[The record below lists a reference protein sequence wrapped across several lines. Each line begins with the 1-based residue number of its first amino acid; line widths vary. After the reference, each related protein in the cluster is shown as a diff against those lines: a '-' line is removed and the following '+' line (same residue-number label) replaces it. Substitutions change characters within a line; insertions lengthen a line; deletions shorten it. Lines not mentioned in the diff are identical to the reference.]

1 MSLPFGLAEVKPR
14 HYREMLRVAWENRD
28 QLGYAWRILSHGVCD
43 GCSLGPRG
51 LRDDVIPG
59 PHLCLTRLQ
68 LLRVNTMPALDP
80 RRLEDVDALAGL
92 GERVLRRLGRLPYP
106 FVRERGARGFHRV
119 SWDEA
124 VARIAERLKQTPPA
138 RQGWLV
144 TSRGITNE
152 AYYTIQKLV
161 RVLGGNNVDLCSR
174 LCHAASVAGLKSTLG
189 YGAPTCSLKDLIGTD
204 LLILMGT
211 DLANNQPVTM
221 KYIHEARRQ
230 GTRVVVVNPLQET
243 GLTRYWVPSIASSA
257 VFGTRVMDD
266 FFPVAIGG
274 DVAFLNGVLKHL
286 VADDRI
292 DRAFIDAHTVGF
304 EALKAAVGA
313 QPWERLEA
321 GSGLT
326 RDDMARFARTFAT
339 ARTSVL
345 VYSMGLTQHRFGV
358 DNVKAVVNLMLS
370 RGMLGREKCGI
381 LPIRGHSGVQGG
393 GEIGCEPN
401 KFPGGDVDEANAAR
415 LSSRWGVPVSP
426 NPGLF
431 MGQILEACHEGRIDL
446 LYNLGGNPLETMP
459 DRSYMKT
466 ALERVPLRVHQDIVV
481 NPSALL
487 EAGEATI
494 LLPAQTRYEQEGG
507 GTATSTERR
516 IRFTPTIPG
525 PRLGETRAEWEIP
538 CLIGRRAHPEG
549 ERLFAYRGPAD
560 VRREI
565 AEALPL
571 YRGIETLEKEGD
583 SVQWGG
589 PFLYA
594 GGEFRKMAGGR
605 AVFTALEP
613 PDNAVPAGYFALT
626 TRRGKQFN
634 SMVLGEVDPLTAGRR
649 DDVLMNA
656 DDASRLGVRAGDEV
670 RLRSE
675 IGEMRARVRL
685 APVKEGTLQA
695 YWPEANVLISRRYD
709 PVSAEPDYNAVVRV
723 EPLAAEAA
731 R

>member
-1 MSLPFGLAEVKPR
+1 
-14 HYREMLRVAWENRD
+14 
-28 QLGYAWRILSHGVCD
+28 
-43 GCSLGPRG
+43 
-51 LRDDVIPG
+51 
-59 PHLCLTRLQ
+59 
-68 LLRVNTMPALDP
+68 
-80 RRLEDVDALAGL
+80 
-92 GERVLRRLGRLPYP
+92 
-106 FVRERGARGFHRV
+106 
-119 SWDEA
+119 
-124 VARIAERLKQTPPA
+124 
-138 RQGWLV
+138 
-144 TSRGITNE
+144 
-152 AYYTIQKLV
+152 
-161 RVLGGNNVDLCSR
+161 
-174 LCHAASVAGLKSTLG
+174 
-189 YGAPTCSLKDLIGTD
+189 
-204 LLILMGT
+204 
-211 DLANNQPVTM
+211 
-221 KYIHEARRQ
+221 
-230 GTRVVVVNPLQET
+230 
-243 GLTRYWVPSIASSA
+243 
-257 VFGTRVMDD
+257 
-266 FFPVAIGG
+266 
-274 DVAFLNGVLKHL
+274 
-286 VADDRI
+286 
-292 DRAFIDAHTVGF
+292 
-304 EALKAAVGA
+304 
-313 QPWERLEA
+313 
-321 GSGLT
+321 
-326 RDDMARFARTFAT
+326 
-339 ARTSVL
+339 
-345 VYSMGLTQHRFGV
+345 
-358 DNVKAVVNLMLS
+358 
-370 RGMLGREKCGI
+370 
-381 LPIRGHSGVQGG
+381 
-393 GEIGCEPN
+393 
-401 KFPGGDVDEANAAR
+401 
-415 LSSRWGVPVSP
+415 
-426 NPGLF
+426 
-431 MGQILEACHEGRIDL
+431 
-446 LYNLGGNPLETMP
+446 
-459 DRSYMKT
+459 
-466 ALERVPLRVHQDIVV
+466 VPLRVHQDIVV

-487 EAGEATI
+487 DAGEATI

-571 YRGIETLEKEGD
+571 YRGIERLEKEGD

-594 GGEFRKMAGGR
+594 GGEFSKMAGGR

-613 PDNAVPAGYFALT
+613 PDNAVPAGCFALT